1 MSSNR
6 DPEELLT
13 PTEAGHV
20 LGLSPDTVRVLCD
33 KGRLPALRTMSGRRL
48 VRRCDVERLAE
59 ERRRK
64 APPSEQANRT

>member
-48 VRRCDVERLAE
+48 VRRGDVERLAE
-59 ERRRK
+59 ERRRN
-64 APPSEQANRT
+64 ALSAGQANGA